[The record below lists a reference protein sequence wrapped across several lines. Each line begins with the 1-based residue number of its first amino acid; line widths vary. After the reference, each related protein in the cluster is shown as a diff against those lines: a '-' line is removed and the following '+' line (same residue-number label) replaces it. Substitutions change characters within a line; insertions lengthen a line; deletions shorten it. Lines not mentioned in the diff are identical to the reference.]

1 MINVYDYVEKAVQFN
16 QNLSQ
21 LLSDTEKLLSSG
33 NISKG
38 AVVTEEAVMECENL
52 MISLREIYYSFYSPN
67 SKEAKDFNQK
77 AADLFHISIS
87 KLQTEYTAY
96 KIVLPFLLPNQRSRW
111 QGFKKTIGITLHHAL
126 NDFCISNNITPLNK
140 CAIIFT
146 SFCNQNNKAYISD
159 NDNKEAK
166 DVMNI
171 LSKHLVIDDNGLICD
186 IMYRTQSTTEQN
198 RTEIIIVEK
207 EGFISIY
214 NQL

>member
-1 MINVYDYVEKAVQFN
+1 MINVYDYIEKAIKSN
-16 QNLSQ
+16 QNLNQ
-21 LLSDTEKLLSSG
+21 ILLSIEELLSTG
-33 NISKG
+33 QIPKG
-38 AVVTEEAVMECENL
+38 AATTENAVIECESL

-77 AADLFHISIS
+77 AADSFHISIS
-87 KLQTEYTAY
+87 KLQTKYTAY

-126 NDFCISNNITPLNK
+126 NDFCISNNIIPLNN

-186 IMYRTQSTTEQN
+186 IMYRTQSTAEQN
-198 RTEIIIVEK
+198 RTEIILVEK